1 MKKFLFI
8 TIGVLSVILGIIGI
22 FVPGLPTTPFILL
35 SSWLFYKSS
44 KRLHD
49 RLHRSPLGKYIRRYE
64 SRQGMSLTGKFISIA
79 CMWIMISISAF
90 LILEDF
96 KIRVLLLIL
105 SSWLFYKSS
114 KRLHDRLHRSPL
126 GKYIR
131 RYESRQGM
139 SLTGKFISIA
149 CMWIMISI
157 SAFLILEDFKIRVLL
172 LILGAIGTG
181 SILLIVPTAKRQN
194 PGSEEAR

>member
-105 SSWLFYKSS
+105 
-114 KRLHDRLHRSPL
+114 
-126 GKYIR
+126 
-131 RYESRQGM
+131 
-139 SLTGKFISIA
+139 
-149 CMWIMISI
+149 
-157 SAFLILEDFKIRVLL
+157 
-172 LILGAIGTG
+172 GAIGTG
-181 SILLIVPTAKRQN
+181 SIIDRPDC
-194 PGSEEAR
+194 

>member
-22 FVPGLPTTPFILL
+22 FVPGLPTTPYILL

-49 RLHRSPLGKYIRRYE
+49 RLHCSPLGKYIRRYE
-64 SRQGMSLTGKFISIA
+64 SRQGMSLTGKF
-79 CMWIMISISAF
+79 F
-90 LILEDF
+90 
-96 KIRVLLLIL
+96 
-105 SSWLFYKSS
+105 
-114 KRLHDRLHRSPL
+114 
-126 GKYIR
+126 
-131 RYESRQGM
+131 
-139 SLTGKFISIA
+139 SIA

>member
-35 SSWLFYKSS
+35 SSWLFYKS
-44 KRLHD
+44 
-49 RLHRSPLGKYIRRYE
+49 
-64 SRQGMSLTGKFISIA
+64 
-79 CMWIMISISAF
+79 
-90 LILEDF
+90 
-96 KIRVLLLIL
+96 
-105 SSWLFYKSS
+105 
-114 KRLHDRLHRSPL
+114 SPL

>member
-49 RLHRSPLGKYIRRYE
+49 RSPLGKYIRRYE
-64 SRQGMSLTGKFISIA
+64 SRQGM
-79 CMWIMISISAF
+79 
-90 LILEDF
+90 
-96 KIRVLLLIL
+96 R
-105 SSWLFYKSS
+105 
-114 KRLHDRLHRSPL
+114 
-126 GKYIR
+126 
-131 RYESRQGM
+131 
-139 SLTGKFISIA
+139 LTGKFISIA

>member
-79 CMWIMISISAF
+79 CMWIMIC
-90 LILEDF
+90 
-96 KIRVLLLIL
+96 LLYT
-105 SSWLFYKSS
+105 STSP
-114 KRLHDRLHRSPL
+114 RDR
-126 GKYIR
+126 G
-131 RYESRQGM
+131 
-139 SLTGKFISIA
+139 
-149 CMWIMISI
+149 
-157 SAFLILEDFKIRVLL
+157 
-172 LILGAIGTG
+172 
-181 SILLIVPTAKRQN
+181 
-194 PGSEEAR
+194 

>member
-90 LILEDF
+90 LILED
-96 KIRVLLLIL
+96 
-105 SSWLFYKSS
+105 
-114 KRLHDRLHRSPL
+114 
-126 GKYIR
+126 
-131 RYESRQGM
+131 
-139 SLTGKFISIA
+139 
-149 CMWIMISI
+149 
-157 SAFLILEDFKIRVLL
+157 L

>member
-79 CMWIMISISAF
+79 C
-90 LILEDF
+90 L
-96 KIRVLLLIL
+96 
-105 SSWLFYKSS
+105 
-114 KRLHDRLHRSPL
+114 
-126 GKYIR
+126 
-131 RYESRQGM
+131 
-139 SLTGKFISIA
+139 
-149 CMWIMISI
+149 WIMISI

>member
-44 KRLHD
+44 K
-49 RLHRSPLGKYIRRYE
+49 
-64 SRQGMSLTGKFISIA
+64 
-79 CMWIMISISAF
+79 
-90 LILEDF
+90 
-96 KIRVLLLIL
+96 
-105 SSWLFYKSS
+105 
-114 KRLHDRLHRSPL
+114 RLHRSPL

>member
-22 FVPGLPTTPFILL
+22 FVPGLPT
-35 SSWLFYKSS
+35 
-44 KRLHD
+44 
-49 RLHRSPLGKYIRRYE
+49 
-64 SRQGMSLTGKFISIA
+64 
-79 CMWIMISISAF
+79 
-90 LILEDF
+90 
-96 KIRVLLLIL
+96 
-105 SSWLFYKSS
+105 
-114 KRLHDRLHRSPL
+114 
-126 GKYIR
+126 IR

>member
-22 FVPGLPTTPFILL
+22 FVP
-35 SSWLFYKSS
+35 
-44 KRLHD
+44 
-49 RLHRSPLGKYIRRYE
+49 
-64 SRQGMSLTGKFISIA
+64 
-79 CMWIMISISAF
+79 
-90 LILEDF
+90 
-96 KIRVLLLIL
+96 
-105 SSWLFYKSS
+105 
-114 KRLHDRLHRSPL
+114 